1 MSETGC
7 LNPSRGKYA
16 NFQVDTLTVTD
27 SFSSGAVKQ
36 VTRSATTTLNAADLY
51 TGPGAVFPVIVQ
63 PAGTFIKDVVFIPNM
78 DITTAAH
85 ELSFDIRQAATGQPR
100 TGGASTAIV
109 AQTQLINNAPE
120 TWSADVKLNVIKNA
134 HGRTADVF
142 ANATGGPLGGPDNT
156 EAIVMASAVYSAL
169 DREVSAELGGNGGV
183 LNAAVVGAIITCN
196 IVFQYV

>member
-7 LNPSRGKYA
+7 LNPSQGKYA
-16 NFQVDTLTVTD
+16 TFQVDTLTVTD

-78 DITTAAH
+78 DIRTAAH

-109 AQTQLINNAPE
+109 DQTQLINNAPE

-169 DREVSAELGGNGGV
+169 DREVSAELGGNAGP
-183 LNAAVVGAIITCN
+183 LDAAVVGAIITCN

>member
-7 LNPSRGKYA
+7 LNPSQGKYA
-16 NFQVDTLTVTD
+16 TFQVDTLTVTD

-78 DITTAAH
+78 DIRTAAN
-85 ELSFDIRQAATGQPR
+85 ELTFDIRQAATGQPR

-109 AQTQLINNAPE
+109 DQTQLINNAPE

-169 DREVSAELGGNGGV
+169 DREVSAELGGNAGP
-183 LNAAVVGAIITCN
+183 LDAAVVGAIITCN

>member
-7 LNPSRGKYA
+7 LNPSQGKYA
-16 NFQVDTLTVTD
+16 TFQVDTLTVTD

-78 DITTAAH
+78 DIRTAAN
-85 ELSFDIRQAATGQPR
+85 ELTFDIRQAATGQPR

-109 AQTQLINNAPE
+109 DQTQLINNAPE

-169 DREVSAELGGNGGV
+169 DREVSAELGGNGGA
-183 LNAAVVGAIITCN
+183 LDAAVVGAIITCN